1 MFRRFRDLIDPFSPY
16 RPGTP
21 PSSVRVFVLTHV
33 RPLRPVIVLS
43 LAAAALSAALEVWL
57 IFYAGQLVDTLATTP
72 PHTLWP
78 ELGIELLAVAALV
91 LLVRPLVWL
100 GRESL
105 DDIALRPAA
114 ATLIRWRAHR
124 HVRGQSVG
132 WFGNEMS
139 GRVASRVQEIGDSA
153 TTAAYVVV
161 HTLSFVMFYIVGS
174 LVYLTS
180 VDVRLAIPL
189 VGWAVMYAG
198 LSTWVVPR
206 FSRAA
211 RRYQAERAALSGRL
225 VDTYANI
232 ETIKLFADQQG
243 LDRSDRERFAATRR
257 AYVAQQRLEVTVNGG
272 MAALESF
279 LLVGLVGWAI
289 VLWHGGDAPLG
300 LIAAALALAFR
311 INGMAEWLL
320 DAVAS
325 LVGAVGATRDALTTV
340 AQRHDI
346 VDAPGAAELEVRGG
360 AIRLA
365 GISHHYGGG
374 NGGLDGVD
382 LQIGPGEKVGLVGH
396 SGAGKSTLVKLIL
409 RFHDAEKGHIE
420 IDGQDIRTVTQES
433 LRRNIAV
440 VTQDGTLLHRSVQ
453 DNIAGSATELSA
465 VRDAAR
471 RAEADGFISALRDSA
486 GRTGYAAHVGERG
499 VILSGGQRQRIAIAR
514 AIFKKAP
521 ILVLDEAT
529 SALDSHVEAAILD
542 TLYRAME
549 GRTVIAI
556 AHRLS
561 TIAHMDRIVVLDRGR
576 IVEEGPHERL
586 LTTGGRYAELWAHQ
600 SGGFLGT

>member
-1 MFRRFRDLIDPFSPY
+1 MFRRFSDLIDPFASY
-16 RPGTP
+16 TPGTP
-21 PSSVRVFVLTHV
+21 PRGVRDFILTRI
-33 RPLRPVIVLS
+33 RPLRPVIALS
-43 LAAAALSAALEVWL
+43 LAASALSAALEVWL
-57 IFYAGQLVDTLATTP
+57 IFYAGRLVDTLAATP
-72 PHTLWP
+72 PRNLWP
-78 ELGIELLAVAALV
+78 ELGTELLAVAALV

-100 GRESL
+100 GREGL
-105 DDIALRPAA
+105 DDLAIRPNA
-114 ATLIRWRAHR
+114 ATMIRWRAHR

-132 WFGNEMS
+132 WFGSDMS
-139 GRVASRVQEIGDSA
+139 GRIAARVQEVGDTA

-161 HTLSFVMFYIVGS
+161 HTLSFVAFYIVGS
-174 LVYLTS
+174 LWFLTS
-180 VDVRLAIPL
+180 VDIRLAIPM
-189 VGWAVMYAG
+189 VAWTAIYAG
-198 LSTWVVPR
+198 LAAFVVPR

-211 RRYQAERAALSGRL
+211 RNYQAERSALSGRL

-232 ETIKLFADQQG
+232 DTIKLFADQRA
-243 LDRSDRERFAATRR
+243 LDRSDRERFAATRA

-340 AQRHDI
+340 AQPHDI
-346 VDAPGAAELEVRGG
+346 VDAPDASELDVSGG
-360 AIRLA
+360 SIRLT
-365 GISHHYGGG
+365 GVSHHYGGG
-374 NGGLDGVD
+374 DGGLDGVD
-382 LQIGPGEKVGLVGH
+382 LQISPGEKVGLVGH
-396 SGAGKSTLVKLIL
+396 SGAGKSTLVNLIL
-409 RFHDAEKGHIE
+409 RFHDAETGRIE
-420 IDGQDIRTVTQES
+420 IDGQDIRAVTQEG
-433 LRRNIAV
+433 LRRTVAV

-453 DNIAGSATELSA
+453 DNIAGSTTALSE

-471 RAEADGFISALRDSA
+471 RAEADGFIRALRDSA

-514 AIFKKAP
+514 AIFKDAP

-529 SALDSHVEAAILD
+529 SALDSHVESAILD

-561 TIAHMDRIVVLDRGR
+561 TIARMGRIVVLDHGR

-586 LTTGGRYAELWAHQ
+586 LAAGGIYAELWAHQ